1 MKDVLELIS
10 DEMERLNIPYT
21 FNGWDS
27 EQEIPKFIGD
37 ITEVKNPY
45 EDGKNEYSFNL
56 TGFGQ
61 TYDQLYSYAEALK
74 KEYKNSKLVNGMVI
88 TYENTDNIPNN
99 SEDLKQIQINFN
111 IKNWRLLNY
120 ESRK

>member
-1 MKDVLELIS
+1 MKDVLKLIS

-61 TYDQLYSYAEALK
+61 TYDQLYSYADALK
-74 KEYKNSKLVNGMVI
+74 KEYKNSKLVDGMVI

-111 IKNWRLLNY
+111 IKNWRL
-120 ESRK
+120 